1 MSRKVVADMPRMTD
15 MQIEQIHNQY
25 RGLTFCDQ
33 QNLDPGEN
41 GIEAD
46 LTPLH
51 PGCNTKIKLFI
62 RDSGFNT
69 ELRPRTDDQKRWMQ
83 RHFAALVGPDRCDEE
98 GALCLR
104 RDHVFYPYAGS
115 YVETL
120 EALLA
125 RADDLI
131 AIARTSDQNELTAPR
146 KRLLQRIPRGRVR
159 KKNSAD

>member
-1 MSRKVVADMPRMTD
+1 MKVADMPRMTD
-15 MQIEQIHNQY
+15 AQIARIHDHY
-25 RGLTFCDQ
+25 RGLAFCYQ
-33 QNLDPGEN
+33 QNLDSGEN

-51 PGCNTKIKLFI
+51 PGCNTKIKFFI

-69 ELRPRTDDQKRWMQ
+69 ELRPRSEDQKLWMR
-83 RHFAALVGPDRCDEE
+83 RHFAALVGPDRCDGE

-104 RDHVFYPYAGS
+104 RDHVFYPYSGS

-120 EALLA
+120 EELFAK
-125 RADDLI
+125 ADDLI
-131 AIARTSDQNELTAPR
+131 AIARASEQNELTAPQ